1 MGLNI
6 TPKHIV
12 LDLYQNK
19 YIMIQA
25 SQYDID
31 ARKLIIHVTN
41 DGEFFKIPQ
50 KNYGASIEY
59 KKPDNTI
66 GVVDCE
72 ILEDG
77 TLSFTITDQMVAVPG
92 YCKCD
97 LLLASNKEAV
107 NTNAFIINVRESAV
121 QGDEYESKDDF
132 TSLTK
137 TVTRARS
144 AITKMSQMQEE
155 FSGYIDES
163 TKTIDHCLDQAERAQ
178 AIADQVDS
186 AVLTAIEKA
195 GETAINAKAASS
207 SATSAQSSATKAKT
221 SEDNAKTSET
231 NAKASET
238 LVGTYSTNAKTSETN
253 AKTSETNAQSYASS
267 AQSSKTSAQTSANT
281 ATTKANEAKS
291 SASSASASATL
302 AEQKANEI
310 VDIADKSKS
319 YAVGTD
325 DEYRENDSVDNARY
339 YYEQAKSISEGLQG
353 ALLPMG
359 TVTFS
364 ELATQSKVAGYMY
377 NISDE
382 FTTDDTF
389 KEGSGHTYPLGT
401 NVYYTADGY
410 WDCLAGTPVTGIKGN
425 SEKTYRKGNVNITPA
440 NIGLGNVPNVATNDQ
455 TPTYTEASSNAKLTS
470 GEKLSIAFGKIS
482 KAISS
487 LISHL
492 SNKSNPHEV
501 TKAQVGLGN
510 CDNTSDA
517 NKPISNA
524 TQEALDKKANTTDLT
539 YRYQKEV
546 LLSELLTSD
555 ANAMNIYLDGSTTAS
570 FSDVKA
576 SDFLPE
582 DKNFIVKDVYVYS
595 YNHKTYREISSW
607 HGKVC
612 IFRSTAGST
621 FGEGIFF
628 ATGTGDHMD
637 FTKVYSYATTG
648 GGEYITEA
656 SREYL
661 GSYTKLIINIKF
673 GVVMTSDIRDRHTI
687 GIIIE

>member
-6 TPKHIV
+6 KPKHIV

-19 YIMIQA
+19 YVMIQA

-31 ARKLIIHVTN
+31 SRKLIIHVTS

-50 KNYGASIEY
+50 NYVASIEY
-59 KKPDNTI
+59 KKADNTI
-66 GVVDCE
+66 GVVDCDV
-72 ILEDG
+72 LEDG
-77 TLSFTITDQMVAVPG
+77 TLSFTITDQMVAVAG

-121 QGDEYESKDDF
+121 QGDEYESKDEF

-137 TVTRARS
+137 TITRARS
-144 AITKMSQMQEE
+144 AISTMSKMQDE
-155 FSGYIDES
+155 FSGYVEES

-195 GETAINAKAASS
+195 GETAINAKSASS
-207 SATSAQSSATKAKT
+207 SATAAQSSATKAKT
-221 SEDNAKTSET
+221 SEDNAKISET
-231 NAKASET
+231 NAKASED
-238 LVGTYSTNAKTSETN
+238 LVKTYSDNAKASETN
-253 AKTSETNAQSYASS
+253 AKTSETNAQSAATS
-267 AQSSKTSAQTSANT
+267 AQSSKETAVSSAST
-281 ATTKANEAKS
+281 ATTKANEA
-291 SASSASASATL
+291 SASATSASNSATL
-302 AEQKANEI
+302 ATTKANEM
-310 VDIADKSKS
+310 VDYADQSKS

-325 DEYRENDSVDNARY
+325 DEYRDNDSVDNARY

-389 KEGSGHTYPLGT
+389 KEGSGHIYPLGT

-425 SEKTYRKGNVNITPA
+425 AEATYRKGNVNITPA

-455 TPTYTEASSNAKLTS
+455 TPTYTEATSNAKLTS

-492 SNKSNPHEV
+492 SNKNNPHEV
-501 TKAQVGLGN
+501 TKTQVGLGN
-510 CDNTSDA
+510 CDNTADA
-517 NKPISNA
+517 DKNVKHA
-524 TQEALDKKANTTDLT
+524 TTADKLTNVVDNLTSTSTDVPLSANQGKILNEAIANRLTNIDTLFYGKYASATASKFTLDNLVTDYTHLLFVCSHINGSVRLFDSIIIPYSILQNENSYEPHSYGYLPVNMYIVPHLTSMESTEVELRIHKDKKTLT
-539 YRYQKEV
+539 
-546 LLSELLTSD
+546 LLV
-555 ANAMNIYLDGSTTAS
+555 NRGNRGSIG
-570 FSDVKA
+570 FS
-576 SDFLPE
+576 L
-582 DKNFIVKDVYVYS
+582 Y
-595 YNHKTYREISSW
+595 
-607 HGKVC
+607 
-612 IFRSTAGST
+612 
-621 FGEGIFF
+621 GI
-628 ATGTGDHMD
+628 
-637 FTKVYSYATTG
+637 K
-648 GGEYITEA
+648 
-656 SREYL
+656 
-661 GSYTKLIINIKF
+661 
-673 GVVMTSDIRDRHTI
+673 
-687 GIIIE
+687 